1 MTTDFETEKATPSP
15 IYDNNNL
22 LIKKTVCN
30 FFIKSLMLKLQLQ
43 NTNIFLFENRKTRK
57 KCKF

>member
-22 LIKKTVCN
+22 LIKKKLSTDLTLHN
-30 FFIKSLMLKLQLQ
+30 LRSPSLLKSKILLIINYSNNL
-43 NTNIFLFENRKTRK
+43 
-57 KCKF
+57 

>member
-22 LIKKTVCN
+22 LIKKKLNADLTLHN
-30 FFIKSLMLKLQLQ
+30 LRSPSLLKSKILLIV
-43 NTNIFLFENRKTRK
+43 N
-57 KCKF
+57 